1 MLLNLYYYMF
11 RQFLLPF
18 TIVGVT
24 GFLTACT
31 AMKDVGPDDY
41 LDKAKELVKAEQYQS
56 AKLYI
61 DSVKILF
68 PKEFSKIKEGLSIM
82 REVNVE
88 EQKRTLAFCDSM
100 LKVRQNELPAAT
112 KNFSFQKD
120 VEYESVGH
128 YVPKSQVSE
137 NNFGRTYLQSKV
149 DEKGRLIITSYYNGS
164 KALNHTRIKASAGN
178 GLFAESLPVP
188 QDGALNYAFK
198 DGGRQYEIVRLT
210 NKTENGL
217 VDFILLHK
225 DMRLNIELFGDRNY
239 SYVLNQQDKTAL
251 KASTDL
257 SAILTDINR
266 LLNEVRLAQAKL
278 DYLYSKQLEKA
289 VEDSIQ

>member
-1 MLLNLYYYMF
+1 MF
-11 RQFLLPF
+11 RPFLLPF
-18 TIVGVT
+18 ACVGLI
-24 GFLTACT
+24 GFLTACSSI
-31 AMKDVGPDDY
+31 KDVGPDDY
-41 LDKAKELVKAEQYQS
+41 LDKAKEYVKTQQFQS

-68 PKEFSKIKEGLSIM
+68 PKEYDKIKEGISIM

-100 LKVRQNELPAAT
+100 LKVRQNELPIVA
-112 KNFSFQKD
+112 KDFSFRKE
-120 VEYESVGH
+120 VMYETIGH
-128 YVPKSQVSE
+128 YVPKTQLNE
-137 NNFGRTYLQSKV
+137 NNIGRTYLQSKV
-149 DEKGRLIITSYYNGS
+149 DEKGRLILTSYYSGS
-164 KALNHTRIKASAGN
+164 SVINHTRVKASTGN
-178 GLFAESLPVP
+178 GLFAESLPIP

-198 DGGRQYEIVRLT
+198 DGGKQYEIVRLT
-210 NKTENGL
+210 NKSENGL

-239 SYVLNQQDKTAL
+239 AYVMSQPDKLAL

-266 LLNEVRLAQAKL
+266 LLNEIRLAQAKI
-278 DYLYSKQLEKA
+278 DYLYSKQIEKA
-289 VEDSIQ
+289 LEDSIR

>member
-1 MLLNLYYYMF
+1 MF

-18 TIVGVT
+18 AVVGVT
-24 GFLTACT
+24 GVLTACS

-68 PKEFSKIKEGLSIM
+68 PKEYDKIKEGISIM

-120 VEYESVGH
+120 AQYESVGH
-128 YVPKSQVSE
+128 YVPKSQLSE
-137 NNFGRTYLQSKV
+137 ANFGRTYLQSKV
-149 DEKGRLIITSYYNGS
+149 DEKGRLVITSYYRLL
-164 KALNHTRIKASAGN
+164 KALNHTIKISAGN
-178 GLFAESLPVP
+178 GLFAESMTVTR
-188 QDGALNYAFK
+188 LNYVQ
-198 DGGRQYEIVRLT
+198 GWWQQYEILLT

-217 VDFILLHK
+217 VDFVLLHK
-225 DMRLNIELFGDRNY
+225 DSG
-239 SYVLNQQDKTAL
+239 
-251 KASTDL
+251 
-257 SAILTDINR
+257 
-266 LLNEVRLAQAKL
+266 
-278 DYLYSKQLEKA
+278 
-289 VEDSIQ
+289 